1 MERRMSRHTKRI
13 RERIATIPD
22 MEQEILTANLDGKT
36 LEKVITKLEYKISL
50 LENELED
57 AKATNEDLTSEL
69 EELRGFYLVQ
79 HPTSLT
85 ALMELEE
92 RLS

>member
-22 MEQEILTANLDGKT
+22 M
-36 LEKVITKLEYKISL
+36 EKVITKLEYKISL

>member
-57 AKATNEDLTSEL
+57 AKATNEDLASEL
-69 EELRGFYLVQ
+69 EELRGFYLVKI
-79 HPTSLT
+79 PDSLT